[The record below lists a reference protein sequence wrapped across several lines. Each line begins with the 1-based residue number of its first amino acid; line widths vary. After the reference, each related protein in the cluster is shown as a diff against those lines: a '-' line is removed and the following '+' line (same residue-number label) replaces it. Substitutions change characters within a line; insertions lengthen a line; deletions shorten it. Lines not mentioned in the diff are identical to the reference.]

1 MSESA
6 SAARG
11 LFFRRPLSPPQVL
24 ASGMAGVILVG
35 TLLLVSPMS
44 GAGGASVGW
53 SAALFTATSAVCVT
67 GLVVV
72 DTPTAFSGFGQAV
85 VLLLI
90 QIGGLGYMT
99 LSTLV
104 AVALGRRVSMNEQHS
119 LQESLN
125 LSSRA
130 GILGFAMTVIK
141 LTLAFELV
149 GAVILMA
156 RWWGTFG
163 ADAVWLALFHSVSAF
178 NNAGFSLFS
187 NSLMDWKGDVVVN
200 LTIMAL
206 VVAGGIGY
214 LVLTELGRYR
224 QTGSLSLHTRFVL
237 MLTAMLISGGTL
249 VILMTEGTNPATLGP
264 MNWPGAVLAAAFQ
277 SVTTRTA
284 GFNTLDMGALQPA
297 TYFAMLILMFIG
309 AAPGGTG
316 GGVKVS
322 TFGVT
327 VLALWATIRGMREP
341 TVFWRR
347 IPADL
352 VARAFFVSLIAFLA
366 VNVVTGILLVREQ
379 GDLLRTLFESVSA
392 FGTVGL
398 STGVSGTPL
407 SLSAAFSEGGQL
419 LMCLLMFMGRIGPLT
434 LAFALASRRTPTRV
448 RHPEGRVLIG

>member
-1 MSESA
+1 
-6 SAARG
+6 
-11 LFFRRPLSPPQVL
+11 
-24 ASGMAGVILVG
+24 MAGVILVG
-35 TLLLVSPMS
+35 TLLLVTPLAG
-44 GAGGASVGW
+44 GAGASVGW

-85 VLLLI
+85 ILLLI

-104 AVALGRRVSMNEQHS
+104 VVALGRRVSMNEQHS

-125 LSSRA
+125 LSSRND
-130 GILGFAMTVIK
+130 IMKFAMTVLR
-141 LTLAFELV
+141 LTLVFELA
-149 GAVILMA
+149 GAAILIA
-156 RWWGTFG
+156 RWWNSFG
-163 ADAVWLALFHSVSAF
+163 VDSLWLALFHSVSAF

-187 NSLMDWKGDVVVN
+187 NSLMDWRGDAVVN
-200 LTIMAL
+200 LTVMSL

-224 QTGSLSLHTRFVL
+224 QTGSLSLHARFVL
-237 MLTAMLISGGTL
+237 TLTAILIVGGTVAIL
-249 VILMTEGTNPATLGP
+249 VTEGRNPATLGT
-264 MNWPGAVLAAAFQ
+264 MGWPGAVLAAAFQ

-284 GFNTLDMGALQPA
+284 GFNTLDMGALRPA
-297 TYFAMLILMFIG
+297 TYFLMLILMFIG

-366 VNVVTGILLVREQ
+366 VNVVTAALLVREE

-407 SLSAAFSEGGQL
+407 SLSAAFSEGGRL
-419 LMCLLMFMGRIGPLT
+419 LICLLMFMGRIGPLT
-434 LAFALASRRTPTRV
+434 LAFALASRRTPPRV
-448 RHPEGRVLIG
+448 RYSEGRVIIG

>member
-1 MSESA
+1 M
-6 SAARG
+6 AA
-11 LFFRRPLSPPQVL
+11 V
-24 ASGMAGVILVG
+24 VLVG
-35 TLLLVSPMS
+35 TLLLVTPL
-44 GAGGASVGW
+44 ASATGVSLGW

-72 DTPTAFSGFGQAV
+72 DTPTAFSGVGQAV
-85 VLLLI
+85 ILLLI

-104 AVALGRRVSMNEQHS
+104 IVALGRRVSMNEQHS

-125 LSSRA
+125 LTSRQD
-130 GILGFAMTVIK
+130 ILRFAMTVLK
-141 LTLAFELV
+141 VTLVFEGT
-149 GAVILMA
+149 GAAILA
-156 RWWGTFG
+156 VRWWGSFG
-163 ADAVWLALFHSVSAF
+163 PGSLWLGLFHSVSAF

-187 NSLMDWKGDVVVN
+187 NNLMDWKGDVVVN

-206 VVAGGIGY
+206 IVSGGIGY

-224 QTGSLSLHTRFVL
+224 QARALSLHTRFVL
-237 MLTAMLISGGTL
+237 TLTGILIVGGTVAIL
-249 VILMTEGTNPATLGP
+249 VTEGRNPATLGP
-264 MNWPGAVLAAAFQ
+264 MGWPGAVLAAAFQ

-284 GFNTLDMGALQPA
+284 GFNTLDMSALRPA
-297 TYFAMLILMFIG
+297 TYFLMLILMFIG

-327 VLALWATIRGMREP
+327 VLALWATIRGRREP

-366 VNVVTGILLVREQ
+366 VNAVTGVLLVREH

-398 STGVSGTPL
+398 STGIPGTPL
-407 SLSAAFSEGGQL
+407 SLSAAFSEGGRL
-419 LMCLLMFMGRIGPLT
+419 LICLLMFMGRIGPLT

-448 RHPEGRVLIG
+448 RYPEGRVLIG

>member
-1 MSESA
+1 
-6 SAARG
+6 
-11 LFFRRPLSPPQVL
+11 
-24 ASGMAGVILVG
+24 MAGVILVG
-35 TLLLVSPMS
+35 TLLLVTPLA
-44 GAGGASVGW
+44 GAAGASVGW
-53 SAALFTATSAVCVT
+53 STALFTATSAVCVT
-67 GLVVV
+67 GLNVV

-85 VLLLI
+85 LLLLI

-125 LSSRA
+125 LSSRKD
-130 GILGFAMTVIK
+130 IMRFTLTVIK
-141 LTLAFELV
+141 LTLVFELA
-149 GAVILMA
+149 GAAILVA
-156 RWWGTFG
+156 RWWGSFG
-163 ADAVWLALFHSVSAF
+163 ADSLWLALFHSVSAF

-187 NSLMDWKGDVVVN
+187 NSLMDWRGDVVVN
-200 LTIMAL
+200 LTMMAL
-206 VVAGGIGY
+206 IVSGGIGY

-224 QTGSLSLHTRFVL
+224 TTGALSLHTRFVL
-237 MLTAMLISGGTL
+237 TLTAILIVGGTVAIL
-249 VILMTEGTNPATLGP
+249 VTEGGNPATLGS
-264 MNWPGAVLAAAFQ
+264 MGWPAAVLAAAFQ

-284 GFNTLDMGALQPA
+284 GFNTLDMSALQPA
-297 TYFAMLILMFIG
+297 TYFLMLILMFIG

-352 VARAFFVSLIAFLA
+352 VSRAFFVSLIAFLA
-366 VNVVTGILLVREQ
+366 VNVVTGVLLVREH

-398 STGVSGTPL
+398 STGVAGTPL
-407 SLSAAFSEGGQL
+407 SLTAAFSESGRL
-419 LMCLLMFMGRIGPLT
+419 LICLLMFMGRIGPLT
-434 LAFALASRRTPTRV
+434 LAFALAARGSATRV
-448 RHPEGRVLIG
+448 RYPEGRVIIG

>member
-1 MSESA
+1 MPDMS
-6 SAARG
+6 
-11 LFFRRPLSPPQVL
+11 RRPLSPPQLL
-24 ASGMAGVILVG
+24 ASGMVGVILVG
-35 TLLLVSPMS
+35 TLLLMTPLAGAA
-44 GAGGASVGW
+44 GAGVGW

-85 VLLLI
+85 VLVLI
-90 QIGGLGYMT
+90 QMGGLGYMA
-99 LSTLV
+99 LSTMV

-125 LSSRA
+125 LSSRQD
-130 GILGFAMTVIK
+130 ILRFTMTV
-141 LTLAFELV
+141 LRVTLVFEGI
-149 GAVILMA
+149 GAAILAA
-156 RWWGTFG
+156 RWWGSFG
-163 ADAVWLALFHSVSAF
+163 LDALWLGLFHSVSAF

-187 NSLMDWKGDVVVN
+187 NNLMDWKGDVVVN

-206 VVAGGIGY
+206 IVAGGIGY
-214 LVLTELGRYR
+214 LVLMELGRYR
-224 QTGSLSLHTRFVL
+224 QSRALSLHTRFVL
-237 MLTAMLISGGTL
+237 TLTGILIVGGMVAIL
-249 VILMTEGTNPATLGP
+249 VTEGRNPATLGP
-264 MNWPGAVLAAAFQ
+264 MGWPAAVLAAAFQ

-284 GFNTLDMGALQPA
+284 GFNTLDMSALQPA
-297 TYFAMLILMFIG
+297 TYFLMLILMFIG

-327 VLALWATIRGMREP
+327 VLALWATIRGRREP

-366 VNVVTGILLVREQ
+366 VNVVTGVLLVRED

-407 SLSAAFSEGGQL
+407 SLSAAFSEGGRL
-419 LMCLLMFMGRIGPLT
+419 LICLLMFMGRIGPLT

-448 RHPEGRVLIG
+448 RYPEGRVLIG

>member
-1 MSESA
+1 
-6 SAARG
+6 
-11 LFFRRPLSPPQVL
+11 
-24 ASGMAGVILVG
+24 
-35 TLLLVSPMS
+35 
-44 GAGGASVGW
+44 
-53 SAALFTATSAVCVT
+53 
-67 GLVVV
+67 
-72 DTPTAFSGFGQAV
+72 
-85 VLLLI
+85 
-90 QIGGLGYMT
+90 
-99 LSTLV
+99 
-104 AVALGRRVSMNEQHS
+104 VALGRRVSMNEQHS

-125 LSSRA
+125 LSSRSD
-130 GILGFAMTVIK
+130 IMKFAMTVLK
-141 LTLAFELV
+141 LTLVFELA
-149 GAVILMA
+149 GAAILIA
-156 RWWGTFG
+156 RWWGNFG
-163 ADAVWLALFHSVSAF
+163 VDSLWLALFHSVSAF

-187 NSLMDWKGDVVVN
+187 NSLMDWRGDVVVN
-200 LTIMAL
+200 LTVMSL

-224 QTGSLSLHTRFVL
+224 QTRSLSLHARFVL
-237 MLTAMLISGGTL
+237 TLTAILIVGGTVAIL
-249 VILMTEGTNPATLGP
+249 VTEGRNPATLGT
-264 MNWPGAVLAAAFQ
+264 MGWPGAVLAAAFQ

-284 GFNTLDMGALQPA
+284 GFNTLDMGALRPA
-297 TYFAMLILMFIG
+297 TYFLMLILMFIG

-366 VNVVTGILLVREQ
+366 VNVVTAALLVREE

-407 SLSAAFSEGGQL
+407 SLSAAFSDGGRL
-419 LMCLLMFMGRIGPLT
+419 LICLLMFMGRIGPLT
-434 LAFALASRRTPTRV
+434 LAFALASRRTPPRV
-448 RHPEGRVLIG
+448 RYPEGRVIIG

>member
-1 MSESA
+1 MPDMS
-6 SAARG
+6 
-11 LFFRRPLSPPQVL
+11 RRPLSPPQLL
-24 ASGMAGVILVG
+24 ASGMVGVILVG
-35 TLLLVSPMS
+35 TLLLMTPLA
-44 GAGGASVGW
+44 GAAGASVGW

-72 DTPTAFSGFGQAV
+72 DTPQAFSGFGQAV

-90 QIGGLGYMT
+90 QMGGLGYMA

-125 LSSRA
+125 LTSRQD
-130 GILGFAMTVIK
+130 ILRFTMTVVK
-141 LTLAFELV
+141 VTLVFEGI
-149 GAVILMA
+149 GAAILAA
-156 RWWGTFG
+156 RWWGSFG
-163 ADAVWLALFHSVSAF
+163 PDSLWLGLFHSVSAF

-187 NSLMDWKGDVVVN
+187 NNLMDWKGDVVVN

-206 VVAGGIGY
+206 IVSGGIGY

-224 QTGSLSLHTRFVL
+224 QARALSLHTRFVL
-237 MLTAMLISGGTL
+237 TLTGILIAGGTVAIL
-249 VILMTEGTNPATLGP
+249 VTEGRNPATLGP
-264 MNWPGAVLAAAFQ
+264 MGWPAAVLAAAFQ

-284 GFNTLDMGALQPA
+284 GFNTLDMSALQPA
-297 TYFAMLILMFIG
+297 TYFLMLILMFIG

-327 VLALWATIRGMREP
+327 VLALWATIRGRREP

-366 VNVVTGILLVREQ
+366 VNVVTGALLVREH

-407 SLSAAFSEGGQL
+407 SLSAAFSEGGRL
-419 LMCLLMFMGRIGPLT
+419 LICLLMFMGRIGPLT
-434 LAFALASRRTPTRV
+434 LAFALASRRTPPRV
-448 RHPEGRVLIG
+448 RYPEGRVLIG

>member
-1 MSESA
+1 MF
-6 SAARG
+6 G
-11 LFFRRPLSPPQVL
+11 RPLSPPQLL
-24 ASGMAGVILVG
+24 ANGMAGVILVG
-35 TLLLVSPMS
+35 TLLLVTPLAA
-44 GAGGASVGW
+44 AGDASIGW

-104 AVALGRRVSMNEQHS
+104 VVALGRRVSMNEQHS

-125 LSSRA
+125 LSSR
-130 GILGFAMTVIK
+130 GDILRFAMTVIK
-141 LTLAFELV
+141 VTLAFEV
-149 GAVILMA
+149 IGATLLTA
-156 RWWGTFG
+156 RWWSAFG
-163 ADAVWLALFHSVSAF
+163 VDALWLALFHSVSAF

-187 NSLMDWKGDVVVN
+187 NNLMDWKGDVVVN
-200 LTIMAL
+200 LTVMAL
-206 VVAGGIGY
+206 IVAGGIGY

-237 MLTAMLISGGTL
+237 TLTAILIVGGTVAIL
-249 VILMTEGTNPATLGP
+249 VTEGRNPATLGP
-264 MNWPGAVLAAAFQ
+264 MGWPSAVLAATFQ
-277 SVTTRTA
+277 SITTRTA
-284 GFNTLDMGALQPA
+284 GFNTLDMAALRPA
-297 TYFAMLILMFIG
+297 TYFLMLILMFIG
-309 AAPGGTG
+309 GAPGGTA
-316 GGVKVS
+316 GGVKIS

-327 VLALWATIRGMREP
+327 VLALWATIRGKGEP

-347 IPADL
+347 IPPDL

-366 VNVVTGILLVREQ
+366 VNVVTGILLVRENE
-379 GDLLRTLFESVSA
+379 DLLRTLFEAVSA

-398 STGVSGTPL
+398 STGVTGTPV
-407 SLSAAFSEGGQL
+407 SLSASFSESGRL
-419 LMCLLMFMGRIGPLT
+419 LICLLMFMGRIGPLT

-448 RHPEGRVLIG
+448 GYPEGRVLIG

>member
-1 MSESA
+1 MPDMP
-6 SAARG
+6 
-11 LFFRRPLSPPQVL
+11 RRPLSPPQLL
-24 ASGMAGVILVG
+24 AAGMAGVILAG
-35 TLLLVSPMS
+35 TLLLVTPL
-44 GAGGASVGW
+44 AGVAGASVGW

-85 VLLLI
+85 ILLLI

-104 AVALGRRVSMNEQHS
+104 VVALGRRVSMNEQHS

-125 LSSRA
+125 LSSRND
-130 GILGFAMTVIK
+130 IMKFAMTVLK
-141 LTLAFELV
+141 VTLVFELA
-149 GAVILMA
+149 GAAILIA
-156 RWWGTFG
+156 RWWGNFG
-163 ADAVWLALFHSVSAF
+163 VDSLWLALFHSVSAF

-187 NSLMDWKGDVVVN
+187 NNLMDWRGDVVVN

-206 VVAGGIGY
+206 IVAGGIGY

-224 QTGSLSLHTRFVL
+224 QSGSLSLHTRFVL
-237 MLTAMLISGGTL
+237 TLTAILIVGGTVAIL
-249 VILMTEGTNPATLGP
+249 VTEGRNPATLGA
-264 MNWPGAVLAAAFQ
+264 MGWPAAVLAAAFQ

-284 GFNTLDMGALQPA
+284 GFNTLDMSALRPA
-297 TYFAMLILMFIG
+297 TYFLMLILMFIG

-352 VARAFFVSLIAFLA
+352 VARAFFVCLMAFLA
-366 VNVVTGILLVREQ
+366 VNAVTAVLLVREE

-407 SLSAAFSEGGQL
+407 SLSAAFSDGGRL
-419 LMCLLMFMGRIGPLT
+419 LICLLMFMGRIGPLT
-434 LAFALASRRTPTRV
+434 LAFALASRRTPPRV
-448 RHPEGRVLIG
+448 RYPEGRVIIG

>member
-1 MSESA
+1 MS
-6 SAARG
+6 G
-11 LFFRRPLSPPQVL
+11 RPLSPPQLL

-35 TLLLVSPMS
+35 TLLLVTPLAAAD
-44 GAGGASVGW
+44 GAGVGW
-53 SAALFTATSAVCVT
+53 SAAFFTSTSAVCVT

-104 AVALGRRVSMNEQHS
+104 VVALGRRVSMNEQHS

-125 LSSRA
+125 LSSRSD
-130 GILGFAMTVIK
+130 ILRFAMTVIK
-141 LTLAFELV
+141 LTLAFELA
-149 GAVILMA
+149 GAVILA
-156 RWWGTFG
+156 IRWWGHFG
-163 ADAVWLALFHSVSAF
+163 VDALWLGLFHSVSAF

-187 NSLMDWKGDVVVN
+187 NSLMDWRGDVVVN
-200 LTIMAL
+200 VTIMAL
-206 VVAGGIGY
+206 IVSGGIGY

-224 QTGSLSLHTRFVL
+224 RNVSLALHTRFVL
-237 MLTAMLISGGTL
+237 TLTAVLIVGGT
-249 VILMTEGTNPATLGP
+249 VAILITERGNPATLGP
-264 MNWPGAVLAAAFQ
+264 MGWPGAILAAAFQ

-284 GFNTLDMGALQPA
+284 GFNTLDMAALQPA
-297 TYFAMLILMFIG
+297 TYFLMLILMFIG
-309 AAPGGTG
+309 GAPGGTA
-316 GGVKVS
+316 GGVKIS

-327 VLALWATIRGMREP
+327 VLALWATIRGHGEP

-366 VNVVTGILLVREQ
+366 VNVVTGVLLVREG
-379 GDLLRTLFESVSA
+379 GDMLRTLFEAVSA

-398 STGVSGTPL
+398 STGVAGTFV
-407 SLSAAFSEGGQL
+407 SLSASFSEGGQL
-419 LMCLLMFMGRIGPLT
+419 LICLLMFMGRIGPLT

-448 RHPEGRVLIG
+448 GYPEGRVLIG

>member
-1 MSESA
+1 MPEM
-6 SAARG
+6 
-11 LFFRRPLSPPQVL
+11 FRRPLSPPQLL
-24 ASGMAGVILVG
+24 ASGMAGVVLVG
-35 TLLLVSPMS
+35 TLLLMTPL
-44 GAGGASVGW
+44 AGASGTGVGW

-85 VLLLI
+85 ILLLI

-125 LSSRA
+125 LTSRQD
-130 GILGFAMTVIK
+130 ILRFAMTVIK
-141 LTLAFELV
+141 VTLVFELI
-149 GAVILMA
+149 GAAVLVV
-156 RWWGTFG
+156 RWWGSFG
-163 ADAVWLALFHSVSAF
+163 LDALWLALFHSVSAF

-187 NSLMDWKGDVVVN
+187 NNLMDWKGDVIVN
-200 LTIMAL
+200 LTIMTL
-206 VVAGGIGY
+206 IVAGGIGY

-237 MLTAMLISGGTL
+237 TMTGILIVGGTVAIL
-249 VILMTEGTNPATLGP
+249 VTEGRNPATLGP
-264 MNWPGAVLAAAFQ
+264 MGWPAAVLAAAFQ

-297 TYFAMLILMFIG
+297 TYFLMLILMFIG

-322 TFGVT
+322 TFGIT
-327 VLALWATIRGMREP
+327 VLALWATIRGVREP

-366 VNVVTGILLVREQ
+366 VNVVTGILLVREH

-398 STGVSGTPL
+398 STGISGTPL
-407 SLSAAFSEGGQL
+407 SLSAAFSDGGRL
-419 LMCLLMFMGRIGPLT
+419 LICLLMFMGRIGPLT
-434 LAFALASRRTPTRV
+434 LAFALASRRTAPRV
-448 RHPEGRVLIG
+448 RYPEGRVLIG